1 MATDPKL
8 ISSLLDLSRNVDKL
22 SGDIKKNTATTSD
35 LVEVQEKSTEG
46 TKDLGKV
53 ADSIKG
59 LDLNSLKGE
68 FSQLTKSIGGL
79 DFKSLSTDLKSLDFK
94 SLSKDLK
101 SLDFKGLTEGIK
113 GLDFKGIG
121 DMAKGLD
128 IKSLAGGLKE
138 GGGIKD
144 VVSGSLGGLLK
155 GGKGLLGA
163 FEKGGPVNQTG
174 QYLVGEKGPE
184 IVKLQQGSAVI
195 PNDILKARQDILK
208 KLGPDAPSEKEISR
222 KRNELLTADPVYY
235 DGEPDWLE
243 EDINSYLEGLQGKVT
258 SEFTQD
264 DLKKLTKPVNNKAE
278 EVVNPPAPTD
288 KKEKKSEEKEA
299 KLKEKKEGL
308 FSRIFGKKDKE
319 NDGKAEGDKN
329 KSDIFAKGK
338 DLLKDVDKTKLLS
351 SGSDLLKGASGM
363 FGDKLG
369 GKLGTAGNILGVG
382 SELSKQVKL
391 PSLAKK
397 APELKTPELKTDIK
411 KLSTP
416 PAPKA
421 QPKPAAAKEEVSEE
435 KKSPTEAV
443 STESKTADK
452 PAETKSEKMGDSGM
466 TSNDIQEMKSAL
478 VRIASLLEGPLNV
491 SPMSGPYRPDSR
503 RV

>member
-319 NDGKAEGDKN
+319 NDGKAEEDKN

-421 QPKPAAAKEEVSEE
+421 QPKPAAAKEEVSEG

-443 STESKTADK
+443 STESKTSDK
-452 PAETKSEKMGDSGM
+452 PAEAKSEKMGDSGM

>member
-35 LVEVQEKSTEG
+35 LVEVQEKSAEG

-59 LDLNSLKGE
+59 LDLKSLKGE

-319 NDGKAEGDKN
+319 NDGKAEEDKN

-421 QPKPAAAKEEVSEE
+421 QPKPAAAKEEVSEG

-443 STESKTADK
+443 STESKTSDK
-452 PAETKSEKMGDSGM
+452 PVEAKSEKMGDSGM

>member
-1 MATDPKL
+1 
-8 ISSLLDLSRNVDKL
+8 
-22 SGDIKKNTATTSD
+22 
-35 LVEVQEKSTEG
+35 
-46 TKDLGKV
+46 
-53 ADSIKG
+53 
-59 LDLNSLKGE
+59 
-68 FSQLTKSIGGL
+68 
-79 DFKSLSTDLKSLDFK
+79 
-94 SLSKDLK
+94 
-101 SLDFKGLTEGIK
+101 
-113 GLDFKGIG
+113 
-121 DMAKGLD
+121 
-128 IKSLAGGLKE
+128 
-138 GGGIKD
+138 
-144 VVSGSLGGLLK
+144 
-155 GGKGLLGA
+155 
-163 FEKGGPVNQTG
+163 
-174 QYLVGEKGPE
+174 
-184 IVKLQQGSAVI
+184 
-195 PNDILKARQDILK
+195 
-208 KLGPDAPSEKEISR
+208 
-222 KRNELLTADPVYY
+222 VYY

-421 QPKPAAAKEEVSEE
+421 QPKPAAAKEEVSEG

-443 STESKTADK
+443 STESKTSDK
-452 PAETKSEKMGDSGM
+452 PAEAKSEKMGDSGM